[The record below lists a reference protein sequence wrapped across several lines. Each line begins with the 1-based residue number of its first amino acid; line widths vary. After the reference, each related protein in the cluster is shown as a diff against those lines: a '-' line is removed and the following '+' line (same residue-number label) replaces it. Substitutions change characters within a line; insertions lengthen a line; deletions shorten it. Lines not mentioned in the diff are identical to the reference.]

1 MLVVVVASRINDDDD
16 DDDDDDDEKILELSY
31 KSLFFISFRISTT
44 ART

>member
-1 MLVVVVASRINDDDD
+1 MMMMMMMMMMMNKKLA
-16 DDDDDDDEKILELSY
+16 LSY

>member
-16 DDDDDDDEKILELSY
+16 DDDDDDEKILALSY
-31 KSLFFISFRISTT
+31 KSLFFICFRISTT

>member
-16 DDDDDDDEKILELSY
+16 DDDDDEYILALSY